1 MSGNNTTLGGGGL
14 HHVAIRTQDLDA
26 SVKFYTEVLGMKT
39 VVAFKPDDRSFVQLD
54 AGDGSIV
61 ELMQD
66 DKQVEP
72 AAERN
77 VHWHYALRT
86 TKIEEVMAAVEAAGM
101 EITVPV
107 KAVTLEN
114 TATDPPSPLPV
125 KVVFFIGPSGE
136 VVELFQNEPA

>member
-26 SVKFYTEVLGMKT
+26 SVKFYTEVLGMKS
-39 VVAFKPDDRSFVQLD
+39 VVAFKPDERSFVQLD

-86 TKIEEVMAAVEAAGM
+86 TRIEEVMAAVEAAGM

-125 KVVFFIGPSGE
+125 KVAFFIGPSGE

>member
-1 MSGNNTTLGGGGL
+1 MPNPTLGTGGL
-14 HHVAIRTQDLDA
+14 HHVAIRTRDLDA
-26 SVKFYTEVLGMKT
+26 SVRFYTEVLGMKT
-39 VVAFKPDDRSFVQLD
+39 VIAFSPDERSFVQLD

-66 DKQVEP
+66 DQGVEP

-86 TKIEEVMAAVEAAGM
+86 TRIEEVMAAVEAAGM
-101 EITVPV
+101 QVTVPT

-125 KVVFFIGPSGE
+125 KVAFFIGPSGE
-136 VVELFQNEPA
+136 VIELFQHEQA

>member
-39 VVAFKPDDRSFVQLD
+39 VVAFKPDERSFVQLD

-72 AAERN
+72 PRATCTGTM
-77 VHWHYALRT
+77 LRT
-86 TKIEEVMAAVEAAGM
+86 TEIEGDDAVEAAGM

-107 KAVTLEN
+107 KAITLE
-114 TATDPPSPLPV
+114 TLQRTRQAPCR
-125 KVVFFIGPSGE
+125 
-136 VVELFQNEPA
+136 

>member
-1 MSGNNTTLGGGGL
+1 MSNSVLGTGGL

-39 VVAFKPDDRSFVQLD
+39 VVAFKPDERSFVQLD

-66 DKQVEP
+66 DKDVEP
-72 AAERN
+72 PAERN

-86 TKIEEVMAAVEAAGM
+86 TRINEVMAAVEAAGM
-101 EITVPV
+101 EITVPT
-107 KAVTLEN
+107 KSVTLTN
-114 TATDPPSPLPV
+114 TATEPPTPLPV
-125 KVVFFIGPSGE
+125 KVAFFIGPSGE
-136 VVELFQNEPA
+136 VVELFQN